1 MIHTTNIMQEVEI
14 EEYYCLRGIAD
25 NGICKKVIKEQEF
38 ESRPTL
44 SDIALFLESSKA
56 DFVSMETN
64 YRFKNSD
71 LPFR

>member
-1 MIHTTNIMQEVEI
+1 MIHTTNIMQEVAI

-38 ESRPTL
+38 ENRPTL
-44 SDIALFLESSKA
+44 PDIAQFLASSKA

-64 YRFKNSD
+64 YRFIDSK